1 MTYKLLKKSEEWR
14 PNEVMFQT
22 EPGAKGSGA
31 SEPMYYVPQKPR
43 IVQQLKSE
51 TVISGQPVI
60 FVCMV
65 EGNPSPRVQWTVS
78 GLPVSS
84 SPQLGEVV
92 TTTRGSVL
100 RISNALPP
108 LHGTPVVCTAENALG
123 HAEATAR
130 LFVYQNE
137 EGMHDNVL
145 Y

>member
-1 MTYKLLKKSEEWR
+1 MAVFPAMIYCDFVE
-14 PNEVMFQT
+14 
-22 EPGAKGSGA
+22 
-31 SEPMYYVPQKPR
+31 KP
-43 IVQQLKSE
+43 
-51 TVISGQPVI
+51 T
-60 FVCMV
+60 CAD
-65 EGNPSPRVQWTVS
+65 VS

-137 EGMHDNVL
+137 EVKGVAEFELLSEDPIVL
-145 Y
+145 PLQKMTVGKCSPRWAWEFVESPHTKVSYGERTFH

>member
-1 MTYKLLKKSEEWR
+1 LLLCCFLFFLLGIKSCSGQGFLLQDLEELSDLLLSK
-14 PNEVMFQT
+14 E
-22 EPGAKGSGA
+22 
-31 SEPMYYVPQKPR
+31 KPR

-123 HAEATAR
+123 HAEAT
-130 LFVYQNE
+130 
-137 EGMHDNVL
+137 
-145 Y
+145 